1 MLMLETTMYGA
12 YLGMALILAAFALET
27 RGKISSRA
35 PAYLWIMAIGQILLG
50 IRAGVTQEWPF
61 VALSIVWAGFAFYA
75 IFFPNSAE

>member
-61 VALSIVWAGFAFYA
+61 VALSIVWVGFAFYA